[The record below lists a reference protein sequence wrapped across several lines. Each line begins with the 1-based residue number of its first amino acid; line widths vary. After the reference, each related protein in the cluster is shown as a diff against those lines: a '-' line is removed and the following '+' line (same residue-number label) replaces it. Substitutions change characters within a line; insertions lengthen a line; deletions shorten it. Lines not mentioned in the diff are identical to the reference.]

1 MFVILVAME
10 SKWMC
15 VFALVVAAAA
25 LPMLQAADEYVT
37 VLTTDNFNDH
47 VGGDKAALVEFY
59 APWYVDCR
67 VYSCSGL
74 MPRKFFFSATDAT
87 SELYSI
93 RR

>member
-1 MFVILVAME
+1 LKTGFLLSCIIVLQRIGLGFVSFLVAME

-59 APWYVDCR
+59 APWYVDLWFTL
-67 VYSCSGL
+67 VV
-74 MPRKFFFSATDAT
+74 D
-87 SELYSI
+87 
-93 RR
+93 